1 MSEHLKTFL
10 AVTVLTIAIWV
21 WADLEQSGTDED
33 VALPVIINIPKD
45 YRIRNIT
52 PSRLTVTLKGPE
64 GELEGLKATP
74 EDRVCRF
81 NLTEADLNTNPIV
94 LPASEGLE
102 HLSAEYRIDATDIRD
117 ADGNVFD
124 GRIHAQVTRLVEIK
138 NVRVEVRVTGAVAA
152 AASAQPPEVTARVA
166 EADLEGFPETK
177 RFVVALLD
185 IDTIPQDLQVEQEV
199 TLDRHLGG
207 PDGIEAT
214 LDPAIVTAS
223 ARLQA
228 SVTTRNLGRFPIL
241 IVGPPEVL
249 NRYRVVFQ
257 QEADRW
263 VELEVEGPGP
273 AVERLQPQD
282 IRVQLVLTEDDKPS
296 PGSWLPATPVV
307 VGLPATVKLT
317 KPLRPVN
324 FNLEKYAD
332 KPPPATGGTP

>member
-1 MSEHLKTFL
+1 MSERVKTFL

-21 WADLEQSGTDED
+21 WADLEQTGTSEE
-33 VALPVIINIPKD
+33 VLPVVINVPKD
-45 YRIRNIT
+45 YRVQNIR

-64 GELEGLKATP
+64 GELQALQSTP
-74 EDRVCRF
+74 EEKLCRF
-81 NLTEADLNTNPIV
+81 NLGETALATSPLV
-94 LPASEGLE
+94 LPAGEGLS
-102 HLSAEYRIDATDIRD
+102 HLHDRRLVVTEIRD

-124 GRIHAQVTRLVEIK
+124 GRIHAEVTRLVEVR

-166 EADLEGFPETK
+166 QADLENLPEAK
-177 RFVVALLD
+177 RFVVAPLD
-185 IDTIPQDLQVEQEV
+185 VDTIPENLQVEQEAA
-199 TLDRHLGG
+199 LDRHLGG

-214 LDPAIVTAS
+214 FDPPIVTVS

-228 SVTTRNLGRFPIL
+228 AVTTRNLGRFPIL
-241 IVGPPEVL
+241 VVGPPEVL

-257 QEADRW
+257 QDADRW

-282 IRVQLVLTEDDKPS
+282 LRVQLILTEDDKPS

-307 VGLPATVKLT
+307 SGLPATVKLT

-324 FNLEKYAD
+324 FNLEKYPD
-332 KPPPATGGTP
+332 KPATPAGGTP